1 MKKINRTCYLLL
13 IVAMTIFMSCNIFK
27 GGQSKK
33 GSCGCPAKTG
43 FIGY

>member
-1 MKKINRTCYLLL
+1 MKKINRLGLYLL
-13 IVAMTIFMSCNIFK
+13 IVMITFLMSCNMFR

>member
-1 MKKINRTCYLLL
+1 MKKTNRIEFLLL
-13 IVAMTIFMSCNIFK
+13 VIAIMFFMSCNVFR

-43 FIGY
+43 YIGY